1 MDVQYE
7 EEDMMDEQK
16 FMPEGWDLTGNEYD
30 EEQERKLAF
39 LNEAKEKN
47 ETLEGLVTMADPEF
61 NLYVDLDGIK
71 GIVPRIEVSS
81 TVEADGLPRPVAS
94 ITKVNK
100 RVQFKIKEINRN
112 ENGEIEVILSRKA
125 VEIEVKDWMYKNLK
139 EGMVLSGIV
148 RNMEQYGAFIDI
160 GGGVT
165 GLLHIED
172 ISVARILHPNE
183 RFKIGDKIKVMVK
196 GFDRNTGKIVLTH
209 KELLGTWEDNIKDFK
224 EGTTVIGI
232 ARAREKN
239 GIFVELRPNLVGLAD
254 HKQGVEYGQ
263 RVSVFIK
270 KIIPEKKKIKLVIV
284 G

>member
-1 MDVQYE
+1 ME
-7 EEDMMDEQK
+7 EQR
-16 FMPEGWDLTGNEYD
+16 FMPEGWNLADNGID
-30 EEQERKLAF
+30 EELERKVAILK
-39 LNEAKEKN
+39 EAMDKN
-47 ETLEGLVTMADPEF
+47 ETLEGLVTMADAEF
-61 NLYVDLDGIK
+61 NLHVDLDGIK
-71 GIVPRIEVSS
+71 GIVPRAEVSS
-81 TVEADGLPRPVAS
+81 TVDANGLPRPVAS

-100 RVQFKIKEINRN
+100 RVQFKIKEIKRD
-112 ENGEIEVILSRKA
+112 EDGGVEVVLSRKA
-125 VEIEVKDWMYKNLK
+125 VELEVKEWMFKNLK

-148 RNMEQYGAFIDI
+148 RNMEQYGVFIDI

-172 ISVARILHPNE
+172 ISVARIMHPEE

-196 GFDRNTGKIVLTH
+196 SFDKASGKIVLTH
-209 KELLGTWEDNIKDFK
+209 KELLGTWEDNIKDFR

-254 HKQGVEYGQ
+254 HRPGVEYGQ
-263 RVSVFIK
+263 RVSVFVK
-270 KIIPEKKKIKLVIV
+270 KIITDKKKIKLVIV

>member
-1 MDVQYE
+1 
-7 EEDMMDEQK
+7 MDEQK
-16 FMPEGWDLTGNEYD
+16 FMPEGWDLAGNGYD
-30 EEQERKLAF
+30 EEQERKIAF
-39 LNEAKEKN
+39 LTEAKEKN
-47 ETLEGLVTMADPEF
+47 ETLEGLVTMADPDF

-71 GIVPRIEVSS
+71 GIVPRAEVSS

-100 RVQFKIKEINRN
+100 RVQFKIKEINRLAS
-112 ENGEIEVILSRKA
+112 GEVEVILSRKD
-125 VEIEVKDWMYKNLK
+125 VEIEVRDWMYKNLK

-172 ISVARILHPNE
+172 ISVARIMHPNE

-196 GFDRNTGKIVLTH
+196 SFDRENGKIVLTH
-209 KELLGTWEDNIKDFK
+209 KELLGTWEDNIKDFR

-239 GIFVELRPNLVGLAD
+239 GIFIELRPNLVGLAD
-254 HKQGVEYGQ
+254 HKPGVEYGQ

-270 KIIPEKKKIKLVIV
+270 KIIPEKKKIKLVVV

>member
-1 MDVQYE
+1 
-7 EEDMMDEQK
+7 MDEQR
-16 FMPEGWDLTGNEYD
+16 FLPEGWDFTESEPDEALAKKLTEL
-30 EEQERKLAF
+30 QK
-39 LNEAKEKN
+39 AKDN
-47 ETLEGLVTMADPEF
+47 NDTLEGIVTMADADF
-61 NLYVDLDGIK
+61 NLYVDLDGVK
-71 GIVPRIEVSS
+71 GIVPRAEVSA
-81 TVEADGLPRPVAS
+81 TVGRDGLPMPVAS

-100 RVQFKIKEINRN
+100 KVQFKIKDIKQ
-112 ENGEIEVILSRKA
+112 ENGNIEVVLSRKD
-125 VEIEVKDWMYKNLK
+125 VEIEVKKWMFENLK
-139 EGMVLSGIV
+139 EGMILSGIV
-148 RNMEQYGAFIDI
+148 RNMEQYGVFIDV

-172 ISVARILHPNE
+172 ISVARIMHPNE

-196 GFDRNTGKIVLTH
+196 SFDKETGKIILTY
-209 KELLGTWEDNIKDFK
+209 KELLGTWEDNIKDFR

-254 HKQGVEYGQ
+254 HKPGVEYGEH
-263 RVSVFIK
+263 VSVFIK

>member
-1 MDVQYE
+1 MFIIE
-7 EEDMMDEQK
+7 EEINMEEQK
-16 FMPEGWDLTGNEYD
+16 FMPEGWNLLDNEVD
-30 EEQERKLAF
+30 EELERKVTILT
-39 LNEAKEKN
+39 EAMEKN
-47 ETLEGLVTMADPEF
+47 ETLEGLVTMADSDF
-61 NLYVDLDGIK
+61 NLHVDLDGIK
-71 GIVPRIEVSS
+71 GIVPRSEVSS

-100 RVQFKIKEINRN
+100 RVQFKIKEIKR
-112 ENGEIEVILSRKA
+112 ENGQVTVVLSRKA
-125 VEIEVKDWMYKNLK
+125 VELEVRDWMFKNLK

-148 RNMEQYGAFIDI
+148 RNMEQYGVFIDI

-172 ISVARILHPNE
+172 ISVARIMHPEE

-196 GFDRNTGKIVLTH
+196 SFDKATGKIVLTH
-209 KELLGTWEDNIKDFK
+209 KELLGTWEDNIKDFQ

-254 HKQGVEYGQ
+254 HRPGVEYGQ

>member
-1 MDVQYE
+1 
-7 EEDMMDEQK
+7 MDEQK
-16 FMPEGWDLTGNEYD
+16 FMPEGWDLLGNGAD

-39 LNEAKEKN
+39 LTEAKEKN

-71 GIVPRIEVSS
+71 GIVPRAEVSA
-81 TVEADGLPRPVAS
+81 TVEVDGLPRPVAS

-100 RVQFKIKEINRN
+100 RVQFKIKEIKRDT
-112 ENGEIEVILSRKA
+112 NGEVEVVLSRKA
-125 VEIEVKDWMYKNLK
+125 VEIEVKEWMYKNLK

-148 RNMEQYGAFIDI
+148 RNMEQYGAFVDI

-172 ISVARILHPNE
+172 ISVARIMHPNE

-196 GFDRNTGKIVLTH
+196 SFDRTTGKIVLTH

-254 HKQGVEYGQ
+254 HKPGVEYGQ

>member
-1 MDVQYE
+1 ME
-7 EEDMMDEQK
+7 EQR
-16 FMPEGWDLTGNEYD
+16 FMPEGWNLADNGVD
-30 EEQERKLAF
+30 EELERKVAILK
-39 LNEAKEKN
+39 EAMDKN
-47 ETLEGLVTMADPEF
+47 ETLEGLVTMADAEF
-61 NLYVDLDGIK
+61 NLHVDLDGIK
-71 GIVPRIEVSS
+71 GIVPRAEVSS
-81 TVEADGLPRPVAS
+81 TVDANGLPRPVAS

-100 RVQFKIKEINRN
+100 RVQFKIKEIKRT
-112 ENGEIEVILSRKA
+112 EDNGVEVVLSRKA
-125 VEIEVKDWMYKNLK
+125 VELEVKEWMFKNLK

-148 RNMEQYGAFIDI
+148 RNMEQYGVFIDI

-172 ISVARILHPNE
+172 ISVARIMHPEE

-196 GFDRNTGKIVLTH
+196 SFDKASGKIVLTH
-209 KELLGTWEDNIKDFK
+209 KELLGTWEDNIKDFR

-254 HKQGVEYGQ
+254 HRPGVEYGQ
-263 RVSVFIK
+263 RVSVFVK
-270 KIIPEKKKIKLVIV
+270 KIIPDKKKIKLVIV

>member
-1 MDVQYE
+1 
-7 EEDMMDEQK
+7 MDEQK
-16 FMPEGWDLTGNEYD
+16 FMPEGWNLDNVKD
-30 EEQERKLAF
+30 EETERKIAF
-39 LNEAKEKN
+39 LTEAMEKN
-47 ETLEGLVTMADPEF
+47 ETLEGLVTMADADF
-61 NLYVDLDGIK
+61 NLHVDLDGIK

-81 TVEADGLPRPVAS
+81 SVEANGLPRPVAS

-100 RVQFKIKEINRN
+100 RVQFKIKEIRRD
-112 ENGEIEVILSRKA
+112 ENGEPEVVLSRRD
-125 VEIEVKDWMYKNLK
+125 VENEVREWMFNNLK

-148 RNMEQYGAFIDI
+148 RNMEQYGVFIDV

-172 ISVARILHPNE
+172 ISVARIMHPSE

-196 GFDRNTGKIVLTH
+196 SFERDTGKIVLTH
-209 KELLGTWEDNIKDFK
+209 KELLGTWEDNIKDFR

-254 HKQGVEYGQ
+254 HKPGVEYGQ
-263 RVSVFIK
+263 KVSVFIK

>member
-1 MDVQYE
+1 ME
-7 EEDMMDEQK
+7 EQR
-16 FMPEGWDLTGNEYD
+16 FLPEGWDFTESEQD
-30 EEQERKLAF
+30 QAIMKKVEELKK
-39 LNEAKEKN
+39 AKDN
-47 ETLEGLVTMADPEF
+47 NDTLEAVVTKADADF
-61 NLYVDLDGIK
+61 NLYVDLDGIE
-71 GIVPRIEVSS
+71 GIVPRSEVSA
-81 TVEADGLPRPVAS
+81 TVGRDGLPMPVAS

-100 RVQFKIKEINRN
+100 KVQFKIKEINQ
-112 ENGEIEVILSRKA
+112 EDGKVEVILSRKD
-125 VEIEVKDWMYKNLK
+125 VEIEVKKWMFENLK
-139 EGMVLSGIV
+139 EGMILSGIV
-148 RNMEQYGAFIDI
+148 RNMEQYGVFIDV

-172 ISVARILHPNE
+172 ISVARIMHPSE

-196 GFDRNTGKIVLTH
+196 SFDKETGKIILTY

-254 HKQGVEYGQ
+254 HKPGVEYGEH
-263 RVSVFIK
+263 VSVFIK

>member
-1 MDVQYE
+1 
-7 EEDMMDEQK
+7 MDEQK
-16 FMPEGWDLTGNEYD
+16 FMPEGWDLVGNGYD
-30 EEQERKLAF
+30 EEQERKIAF
-39 LNEAKEKN
+39 LTEAKEKN

-71 GIVPRIEVSS
+71 GIVPRVEVSA

-100 RVQFKIKEINRN
+100 RVQFKIKEIKRD
-112 ENGEIEVILSRKA
+112 ENGEVEVILSRKA
-125 VEIEVKDWMYKNLK
+125 VEIEVKEWMYKNLK

-172 ISVARILHPNE
+172 ISVARIMHPNE

-196 GFDRNTGKIVLTH
+196 SFDRTNGKIVLTH

-254 HKQGVEYGQ
+254 HKPGVEYGQ

>member
-1 MDVQYE
+1 
-7 EEDMMDEQK
+7 MDEQK
-16 FMPEGWDLTGNEYD
+16 FMPEGWDLVGNGYD
-30 EEQERKLAF
+30 EEQERKIAF
-39 LNEAKEKN
+39 LTEAKEKN

-71 GIVPRIEVSS
+71 GIVPRVEVSA

-100 RVQFKIKEINRN
+100 RVQFKIKEIKRD
-112 ENGEIEVILSRKA
+112 ENGEVEVILSRKA
-125 VEIEVKDWMYKNLK
+125 VEIEVKEWMYKNLK

-172 ISVARILHPNE
+172 ISVARIMHPNE

-196 GFDRNTGKIVLTH
+196 SFDRTTGKIVLTH

-254 HKQGVEYGQ
+254 HKPGVEYGQ
-263 RVSVFIK
+263 RVSIFIK